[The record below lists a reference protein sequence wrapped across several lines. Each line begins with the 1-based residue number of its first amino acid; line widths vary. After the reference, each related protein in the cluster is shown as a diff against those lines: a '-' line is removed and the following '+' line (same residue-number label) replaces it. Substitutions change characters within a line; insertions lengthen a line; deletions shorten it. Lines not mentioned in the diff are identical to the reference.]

1 MKGSFSKKATAA
13 LLTATLVAS
22 ALSMPAQ
29 ATESYARNI
38 TIQVDGRIIPQ
49 TDQKAFIK
57 NSRTMVPLRTVMEGL
72 NMDVK
77 WDGTDWSITVKNP
90 AKDETYAFYADKP
103 YFLRYKKTGTDFIK
117 LDVAPYITSSNRT
130 VMPLRAIGETYGKV
144 DWNND
149 TSTVVITGTAT
160 NPVQPQTPAA
170 PIQPSNPFQPSLRPQ
185 QPSSEVNTPS
195 NPFTPPVQKSALT
208 SEELAWLKDRA
219 KSGPQTE
226 EDLARYEEFRTR
238 KGLSSEE
245 IDLLNAFWRYVP
257 EFKKSLYYK
266 ALEAPRKPFTED
278 QLRMLELVN
287 AARAEHGLQP
297 VKLSPALCEGAE
309 IRAREFNQSQKEYG
323 VIDYE
328 SHMNALANGWKPHTR
343 PDGSKPKTIINDI
356 GLSQF
361 SNYANMNENL
371 YALPLNI
378 ANADSA
384 MDGWLKSSEHK
395 KNILNPNSKYLG
407 TESVPSSFR
416 DTMGYVQLFAI

>member
-77 WDGTDWSITVKNP
+77 WDGTDRSITVKNP

-395 KNILNPNSKYLG
+395 KNISNPNSKYLG